1 MVEESVEEED
11 VNDDD
16 VNDDVDD
23 EAEDGCEMDVDSL
36 MALAESLESIDIA
49 DSEEIGCCEEE
60 MPERRFNPTGSDR
73 SGKTVSA
80 PVFVF

>member
-16 VNDDVDD
+16 VDD
-23 EAEDGCEMDVDSL
+23 EADDAEDGCETDVDSL